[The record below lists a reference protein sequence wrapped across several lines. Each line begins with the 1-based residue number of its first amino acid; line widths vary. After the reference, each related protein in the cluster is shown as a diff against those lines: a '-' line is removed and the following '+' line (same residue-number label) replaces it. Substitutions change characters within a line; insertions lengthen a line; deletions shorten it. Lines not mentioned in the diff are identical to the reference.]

1 MEVRCRNGTLR
12 MQGIAANQRRTD
24 KEMITYSKLRGSN
37 LYCKCSSL
45 EDVIIWGLPRTR
57 ICLSS
62 HELPAKIMQGFD
74 FQRGFPPFGCKNLYS
89 DPLEDSEPTMGAL
102 NRAWRSRPIQEHQHR
117 ASHPNPPLVK
127 KQQVY
132 TRTLFCQPGMLWI
145 DQHANRICT
154 NLLSRHPLIFST
166 YNTLTIQKKTVLM
179 RCFAQTCFQKSSPF
193 SFYWG
198 LCVFTMILGKELIGQ
213 SFQELMST

>member
-12 MQGIAANQRRTD
+12 MQGIAANQRRTA

-57 ICLSS
+57 ICLLS
-62 HELPAKIMQGFD
+62 HELPAEIMQGFD

-89 DPLEDSEPTMGAL
+89 DPLEDSEPTMGSL
-102 NRAWRSRPIQEHQHR
+102 NRAWMSRPLQEHQHR

-127 KQQVY
+127 QAAGLHQDFVLPARNALNWPTCQQY
-132 TRTLFCQPGMLWI
+132 LHKPSLTSPS
-145 DQHANRICT
+145 D
-154 NLLSRHPLIFST
+154 IFH
-166 YNTLTIQKKTVLM
+166 V
-179 RCFAQTCFQKSSPF
+179 
-193 SFYWG
+193 
-198 LCVFTMILGKELIGQ
+198 
-213 SFQELMST
+213 